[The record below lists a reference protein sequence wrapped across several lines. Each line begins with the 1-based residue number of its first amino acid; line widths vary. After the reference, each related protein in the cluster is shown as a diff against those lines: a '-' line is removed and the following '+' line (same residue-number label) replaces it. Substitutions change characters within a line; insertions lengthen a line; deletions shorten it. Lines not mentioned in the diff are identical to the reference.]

1 MKEENLIHIKLDYG
15 EVLQSKKDILYT
27 EMDLLRIL
35 KIIKKYRASRIK
47 ELELKLEIHSTLK
60 EIKRGINYI
69 ETIFPKIKVPK
80 ILSPKEEIKQI
91 KNPLKKI
98 EKKKE
103 YGEEIEFQLKEIQD
117 RLKNLS

>member
-35 KIIKKYRASRIK
+35 KIIKKYRASRMK
-47 ELELKLEIHSTLK
+47 ELELKLEIQSTLK

-69 ETIFPKIKVPK
+69 ETAFPKIKVPK
-80 ILSPKEEIKQI
+80 LLSPKEEIKEV
-91 KNPLKKI
+91 KNIILK
-98 EKKKE
+98 
-103 YGEEIEFQLKEIQD
+103 LK
-117 RLKNLS
+117 LAANK